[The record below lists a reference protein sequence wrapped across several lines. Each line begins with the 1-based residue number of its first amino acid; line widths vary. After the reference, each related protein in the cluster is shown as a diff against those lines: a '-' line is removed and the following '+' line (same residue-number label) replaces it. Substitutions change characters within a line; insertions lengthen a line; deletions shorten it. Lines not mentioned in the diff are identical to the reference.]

1 MTSRHISFKIIKFV
15 GMMKVTLIGAGNL
28 ATQLGKSLK
37 KAGVNYQ
44 SGILVVLKILP
55 ER

>member
-1 MTSRHISFKIIKFV
+1 MSSGHISFKSIKFV

-37 KAGVNYQ
+37 KVGVIISQVY
-44 SGILVVLKILP
+44 SRT
-55 ER
+55 ET